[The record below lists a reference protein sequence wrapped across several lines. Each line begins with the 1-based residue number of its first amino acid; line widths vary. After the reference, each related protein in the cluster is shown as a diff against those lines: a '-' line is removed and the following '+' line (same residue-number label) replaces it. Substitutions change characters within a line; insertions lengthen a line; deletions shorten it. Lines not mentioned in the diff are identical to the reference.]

1 MKSGPQSRGT
11 QPSGDWLSRLAKLRK
26 PARAEPESLLSR
38 AKLMHE
44 YLDPVV
50 LAKIDD
56 LELVARTV
64 VEGFLHG
71 LHRSPYVG
79 FSVEFASHRE
89 YLPGDDLRHLNW
101 KLFARND
108 KLYVKQ
114 YDAETNLDCHL
125 LVDVSGSMQTASAG
139 ISKRRY
145 ATMLA
150 AAIAHLVLSQRD
162 GAGLTLFAESVVAHL
177 KPRAKSRQLDEI
189 LTALATAPG
198 NLPAASAAV
207 LHEVAELMPRRGLV
221 ILISD
226 LFFPTED
233 IFSGLDHLVFRGH
246 DLIIFHL
253 LDPLENDL
261 SVSGQ
266 VRFVDLETGEELTTQ
281 TDEIRSLYEQALS
294 GWQRELDDG
303 LRGRSVDRVLVTTD
317 RPLEQALFEYLT
329 RRSQLF

>member
-1 MKSGPQSRGT
+1 MKSTPQSRSPQT
-11 QPSGDWLSRLAKLRK
+11 SGDWASKLARLRK
-26 PARAEPESLLSR
+26 STRSDQESHIRRAD
-38 AKLMHE
+38 LMHQ

-50 LAKIDD
+50 IAKIDD

-125 LVDVSGSMQTASAG
+125 VIDVSASMETASAG

-145 ATMLA
+145 ATMLGS
-150 AAIAHLVLSQRD
+150 AIAHLALSQHD
-162 GAGLTLFAESVVAHL
+162 AVGLTLFADAVLAHL
-177 KPRAKSRQLDEI
+177 KPRAKSKQLEDVI
-189 LTALATAPG
+189 AALGGTTGKTAAATAT
-198 NLPAASAAV
+198 V

-221 ILISD
+221 VLVSD
-226 LFFPTED
+226 LFFPTESV
-233 IFSGLDHLVFRGH
+233 FSGLDHLLFRGH
-246 DLIIFHL
+246 DLIVFHV
-253 LDPLENDL
+253 LDPLEHRL
-261 SVSGQ
+261 SVGGQ
-266 VRFVDLETGEELTTQ
+266 VRFHDLETGEELTTQ
-281 TDEIRSLYEQALS
+281 TDEIRPLYEKALLD
-294 GWQRELDDG
+294 WQRELDDG

-317 RPLEQALFEYLT
+317 QPLEQVLFDYLT